1 MTSIPL
7 LRLVLAAALALPVP
21 VAAATPPPIATP
33 AALAR
38 YLHDM
43 PPGRS
48 PLDAFSPG
56 ARKRFL
62 AQLRFGR
69 EGLGGFS
76 TDDLAHELTTSQVQA
91 VMALFGTQ
99 AYAEGLGLTQDAYA
113 RRRRERAADA
123 ARRGCAPGR
132 CPESPIER
140 RYDALVLADRHGP
153 DASRHAAIVADYA
166 RLFAND
172 LTPAAIRHTSAPD
185 LRLLARAAGQALDA
199 DPAGR
204 AADDLG
210 RLLGVMQSR
219 GMVDDAD
226 FLSLYRA
233 RVTTRRFAAAQ
244 ALARA
249 HPGMSVPALLAW
261 DEPRCLRTRRPCS
274 AFRLTAGT

>member
-76 TDDLAHELTTSQVQA
+76 TDDLAHELGLMNPVSRRVWK
-91 VMALFGTQ
+91 ALRIDGRPSRFRSEP
-99 AYAEGLGLTQDAYA
+99 AAASSS
-113 RRRRERAADA
+113 RAA
-123 ARRGCAPGR
+123 
-132 CPESPIER
+132 
-140 RYDALVLADRHGP
+140 
-153 DASRHAAIVADYA
+153 
-166 RLFAND
+166 
-172 LTPAAIRHTSAPD
+172 
-185 LRLLARAAGQALDA
+185 
-199 DPAGR
+199 
-204 AADDLG
+204 
-210 RLLGVMQSR
+210 
-219 GMVDDAD
+219 
-226 FLSLYRA
+226 
-233 RVTTRRFAAAQ
+233 
-244 ALARA
+244 
-249 HPGMSVPALLAW
+249 
-261 DEPRCLRTRRPCS
+261 
-274 AFRLTAGT
+274 